1 MKVYEISAV
10 TLSVKDMEKSCKF
23 YSRIPGF
30 RIAYGGSNADAFT
43 TFRIGKAAKMYLNL
57 ELRGKSDTFIP
68 QFNNR
73 RDFGRIVFYTE
84 DVDELYS
91 HLKSDTSITELVT
104 FENKPMDASW
114 SERFFHIRDPDGY
127 ELSFA
132 TPIKRI

>member
-1 MKVYEISAV
+1 MKVYKISAV

-30 RIAYGGSNADAFT
+30 RIAYGGSNADDFT

-57 ELRGKSDTFIP
+57 ELRRNSDTFIP

-104 FENKPMDASW
+104 FENKP
-114 SERFFHIRDPDGY
+114 IP
-127 ELSFA
+127 
-132 TPIKRI
+132 